1 MKLSIVKKI
10 VLVILSLFFV
20 FFVTTELC
28 ILKYLKKYGY
38 GIGKLPETTLVYFH
52 LSNGFT
58 VRCNSKDNS
67 IFIGRHD
74 YIYGDIFSENGYSL
88 YDPTGESFYGKSFHY
103 NKNDNNSSDS
113 FCCCL
118 TDDWC
123 HWFRIY
129 ELSPG
134 YKIEDFK

>member
-10 VLVILSLFFV
+10 VLVILSLFV
-20 FFVTTELC
+20 LFFAATELC
-28 ILKYLKKYGY
+28 ILKYLKEYGY
-38 GIGKLPETTLVYFH
+38 GISKLPETTLVYFH

-58 VRCNSKDNS
+58 VHCNNKDNS

-74 YIYGDIFSENGYSL
+74 YIYDDIFSENGYSM
-88 YDPTGESFYGKSFHY
+88 TSEVFCREAFYY
-103 NKNDNNSSDS
+103 KNDNNSSDI
-113 FCCCL
+113 FCCYL

-134 YKIEDFK
+134 YKIEDFQ